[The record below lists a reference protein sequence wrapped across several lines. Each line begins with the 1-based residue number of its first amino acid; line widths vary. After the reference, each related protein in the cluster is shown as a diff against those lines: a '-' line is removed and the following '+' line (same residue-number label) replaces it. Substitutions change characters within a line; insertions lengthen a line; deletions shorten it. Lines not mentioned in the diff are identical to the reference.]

1 MSGVEEIDLVPEC
14 SSELSEACVQSRA
27 GFSAYLDGALD
38 GLSMGQLAAHLGE
51 CANCDAEFNTWRS
64 MQDVLGGLGPAAIP
78 TELQARLRDALA
90 SEIVTGR
97 HLSPTRRLAGFFQ
110 RTLVPA
116 GLRLGAGFAAT
127 LVILGSASWFL
138 GMAMPVQANDEQMAH
153 LNAPRYLYSEAPTQ
167 PIAASNEFVAVMV
180 DAKVDAAG
188 RVYDFDVVDGPNDPA
203 TRLRIE
209 ANLLESV
216 FKPATVFG
224 VPVPGHALM
233 TYTAISAKS

>member
-1 MSGVEEIDLVPEC
+1 MSCVEEVGVAPEG

-27 GFSAYLDGALD
+27 SFSAYLDGALD
-38 GLSMGQLAAHLGE
+38 GLSMAQLAAHMRE
-51 CANCDAEFNTWRS
+51 CIPCDTEFTAWRS
-64 MQDVLGGLGPAAIP
+64 MQDVLGELGPATVP

-97 HLSPTRRLAGFFQ
+97 HLSPTRRLAGFFHS
-110 RTLVPA
+110 TLAPA

-127 LVILGSASWFL
+127 LVILGSAAWFL
-138 GMAMPVQANDEQMAH
+138 GAALPVQANDEQMAH
-153 LNAPRYLYSEAPTQ
+153 LNAPRYLYSVTAPQ
-167 PIAASNEFVAVMV
+167 PIATSNEFVAVMV
-180 DAKVDAAG
+180 DAKVDAEG
-188 RVYDFDVVDGPNDPA
+188 RVYDFNIVDGPNDAA
-203 TRLRIE
+203 TRLLVE
-209 ANLLESV
+209 SNLLESI